1 MNITEDIVLNTVID
15 VQPEHM
21 YELQAAPARIF
32 GLLVLELICKRVLL
46 PTYGCQ
52 DFTPEKHGCD
62 VVLKQCTQEPLRP
75 EACLESKYV
84 ENFWL
89 KEGTLLQ
96 QIKDAA
102 RKLRRVKTHDVAHRF
117 LLVSSF
123 ALRQR
128 ARASDK
134 RFKHAHEY
142 VIVVL
147 LMTSKA
153 VEENPAV
160 ATQEIVAKTKKLTEE
175 ESLEAISNISVVMLN
190 DKLAEFE
197 DQVGMHFD
205 EIEKRQDRIEENQQ
219 VLREKL
225 QELSKEQQA
234 IRKEQQLLRKGQQEL
249 AENVLELKT
258 LLINALKQLTEK
270 KE

>member
-62 VVLKQCTQEPLRP
+62 VVLKQCTQAPLCP

-96 QIKDAA
+96 QVKDAMP
-102 RKLRRVKTHDVAHRF
+102 H
-117 LLVSSF
+117 
-123 ALRQR
+123 
-128 ARASDK
+128 ASYGKSK
-134 RFKHAHEY
+134 RTMWL
-142 VIVVL
+142 IVFCWSAVL
-147 LMTSKA
+147 HSDNGH
-153 VEENPAV
+153 VP
-160 ATQEIVAKTKKLTEE
+160 
-175 ESLEAISNISVVMLN
+175 
-190 DKLAEFE
+190 
-197 DQVGMHFD
+197 
-205 EIEKRQDRIEENQQ
+205 
-219 VLREKL
+219 
-225 QELSKEQQA
+225 A
-234 IRKEQQLLRKGQQEL
+234 IRDL
-249 AENVLELKT
+249 NMPMSM
-258 LLINALKQLTEK
+258 
-270 KE
+270 